1 MNNKKLGNLGEFLA
15 VCYLT
20 LKGYKII
27 KRNFLVKGGEL
38 DIIAEKKGEIII
50 AEVKTRKDLSYG
62 EPRDAVGY
70 YKKKNII
77 YATKCY
83 LKRANKENMRVRFDV
98 VEIIT
103 STFKINHLKDVFF
116 YDDI

>member
-1 MNNKKLGNLGEFLA
+1 MNNKKLGNRGEFIA
-15 VCYLT
+15 ACYLK
-20 LKGYKII
+20 LKGYKILE
-27 KRNFLVKGGEL
+27 KNFRIKGGEL
-38 DIIAEKKGEIII
+38 DIIASKKNEIII
-50 AEVKTRKDLSYG
+50 VEVKTRKDLSYG
-62 EPRDAVGY
+62 EPRDAVNY

-77 YATKCY
+77 YATECY
-83 LKRANKENMRVRFDV
+83 LKRNNIYDKRVRFDV